1 MLTCF
6 TPIFGASFLFLQNKE
21 KSRMQSGKKL
31 TLGILP
37 TFLCLLSML
46 IVACGGSGGS
56 GGSGGT
62 TQAQKAPD
70 NKQVYVDPGAVAGLS
85 DIKTWDPA
93 LVTDTASTFAVQN
106 VFTGL
111 VELDQNLNVKGVL
124 AQSYSVGPD
133 GVTWTFKLK
142 PNLKFSN
149 GSPLTSQDV
158 VYSLNRALTPATK
171 SGTAGA
177 YLSLVK
183 DSDKMLAGKVK
194 TLIGDSLLAPDPNTV
209 VIVTNA
215 KAAYFLDALTY
226 TDAYVVNQKVLGSGK
241 VTDNLTGTSGI
252 GAGPW
257 IVNKYARGQEID
269 FTPNPNYFGAKP
281 QLKELRVP
289 FYKDQNTLYKAYQ
302 TGEVDLTGVPS
313 AQLAAA
319 KQLTNEYHNVPQLS
333 EFYYTMNYLV
343 KPFDNIK
350 VRQAF
355 ALAVN
360 KDEIAHSVYK
370 DTVVAT
376 NHIVPKGMPGYFDAL
391 KGPDGTTKTSGN
403 PTLAKQLLTQG
414 LQEDGMTLASLPT
427 ITIYCAS
434 SGSADIRNEFAAVQQ
449 MWQSVL
455 GVKINIRDEDFN
467 QLLSDSTNA
476 ANNPKGIAFWW
487 LGWIADYPDPQ
498 DWTSLQF
505 NKGVPNN
512 SYNYGQNGSA
522 DASVQQQTQQL
533 LTTADSNTNTTQRLQ
548 QYNTAEQQ
556 LVNDVAWIPMY
567 QTAGQLLRKPCIVG
581 ASDNAEGLI
590 YPDAWANIY
599 KSTDS
604 NCSNATV
611 SANG

>member
-1 MLTCF
+1 M
-6 TPIFGASFLFLQNKE
+6 
-21 KSRMQSGKKL
+21 RSGKKL

-46 IVACGGSGGS
+46 IVACGGSDNGNG
-56 GGSGGT
+56 GGT

-70 NKQVYVDPGAVAGLS
+70 SKQVFVDANPVAGLS

-93 LVTDTASTFAVQN
+93 LSTDTASNFAIQC

-111 VELDQNLNVKGVL
+111 VQLDDNLNIKGVL
-124 AQSYSVGPD
+124 AQSYSVGSD

-142 PNLKFSN
+142 PNLKFSD

-158 VYSLNRALTPATK
+158 VFSINRALEPATK
-171 SGTAGA
+171 SGVAGA

-183 DSDKMLAGKVK
+183 DSDKILAGKVK

-226 TDAYVVNQKVLGSGK
+226 SDSYVVNQKVLGSGK
-241 VTDNLTGTSGI
+241 IADVLNKGI

-257 IVNKYARGQEID
+257 IVNKYARGQELD
-269 FTPNPNYFGAKP
+269 FVPNPNYFGAKP
-281 QLKELRVP
+281 QMKELRVP

-302 TGEVDLTGVPS
+302 TSEVDNTGIPS

-319 KQLTNEYHNVPQLS
+319 KQLTNEFHSTPQLT

-355 ALAVN
+355 ALAIN

-376 NHIVPKGMPGYFDAL
+376 NHIVPKGMPGYFDGL
-391 KGPDGTTKTSGN
+391 KGPDGTTKTAGN

-414 LQEDGMTLASLPT
+414 LQEEGTTIASLPT
-427 ITIYCAS
+427 ITVYVAS
-434 SGSADIRNEFAAVQQ
+434 SGSADARNEFAAVQQ
-449 MWQSVL
+449 MWQSAL

-476 ANNPKGIAFWW
+476 TNNAKGIGFWW

-505 NKGVPNN
+505 AKGVPNN
-512 SYNYGQNGSA
+512 AYNYGQNSSA
-522 DASVQQQTQQL
+522 NAADQQKNQQL
-533 LTTADSNTNTTQRLQ
+533 LATADSNTNTTERLQ

-567 QTAGQLLRKPCIVG
+567 QSTAQSLRKQCVVG
-581 ASDNAEGLI
+581 VVNNAEGLI
-590 YPDAWANIY
+590 YPDSWANIY
-599 KSTDS
+599 ISTNT
-604 NCSNATV
+604 NCANATV

>member
-1 MLTCF
+1 M
-6 TPIFGASFLFLQNKE
+6 
-21 KSRMQSGKKL
+21 RSGKKL

-46 IVACGGSGGS
+46 IVACGGSSNGG
-56 GGSGGT
+56 GGA
-62 TQAQKAPD
+62 TQPQKAPD
-70 NKQVYVDPGAVAGLS
+70 NKQVFVDANPVAGLS
-85 DIKTWDPA
+85 DVKTFDPA
-93 LVTDTASTFAVQN
+93 LATDTASTFALQN

-111 VELDQNLNVKGVL
+111 VELDDNLNVKGVL
-124 AQSYSVGPD
+124 AQSYSVASD

-142 PNLKFSN
+142 PNLKFSD
-149 GSPLTSQDV
+149 GSPLTSTDV
-158 VYSLNRALTPATK
+158 VYSINRALEPATK

-183 DSDKMLAGKVK
+183 DSDKILAGKVK

-226 TDAYVVNQKVLGSGK
+226 EDSYVVNQKVLGSGK
-241 VTDNLTGTSGI
+241 VADHLKEGI

-257 IVNKYARGQEID
+257 IVKNYQRGQEID
-269 FTPNPNYFGAKP
+269 FVPNPNYFGAKP

-302 TGEVDLTGVPS
+302 TGETDNTVVPS

-319 KQLTNEYHNVPQLS
+319 KQLTNEFHNTPQLS

-355 ALAVN
+355 ALAIN
-360 KDEIAHSVYK
+360 KDQIAHSVYK

-391 KGPDGTTKTSGN
+391 KGPDGTQKTSGD
-403 PTLAKQLLTQG
+403 PVKAKALLTQG
-414 LQEDGMTLASLPT
+414 LQEDGMSLASLPT
-427 ITIYCAS
+427 ITVYVAS
-434 SGSADIRNEFAAVQQ
+434 SGSPDARNEFAAVQQ
-449 MWQSVL
+449 MWQSNL

-512 SYNYGQNGSA
+512 AYNYGQNSSA

-533 LTTADSNTNTTQRLQ
+533 LATADSNTNTAQRLQ

-567 QTAGQLLRKPCIVG
+567 QTAGQTLRKPCVAG
-581 ASDNAEGLI
+581 VVNNAEGLVF
-590 YPDAWANIY
+590 PDSWANIY
-599 KSTDS
+599 KSTDT
-604 NCSNATV
+604 NCSNSTV
-611 SANG
+611 QP

>member
-1 MLTCF
+1 M
-6 TPIFGASFLFLQNKE
+6 
-21 KSRMQSGKKL
+21 RSGKKL

-46 IVACGGSGGS
+46 VVACGGSGGN
-56 GGSGGT
+56 GGT
-62 TQAQKAPD
+62 GTTGAQKAAA
-70 NKQVYVDPGAVAGLS
+70 NKQVFVDATPVAGLS

-93 LVTDTASTFAVQN
+93 LATDTASTFAIQN

-111 VELDQNLNVKGVL
+111 VELDDNLNVKGVL
-124 AQSYSVGPD
+124 AQSYSVGSD

-142 PNLKFSN
+142 PNLKFSD
-149 GSPLTSQDV
+149 GSSLTSADV
-158 VYSLNRALTPATK
+158 VYSINRALEPATK

-183 DSDKMLAGKVK
+183 DSDKILNGKVK

-209 VIVTNA
+209 VIITNA

-226 TDAYVVNQKVLGSGK
+226 EDSYVINQKALGASGAVSDSLSK
-241 VTDNLTGTSGI
+241 GI
-252 GAGPW
+252 GAGPF
-257 IVNKYARGQEID
+257 IVNKYLRGQEID
-269 FTPNPNYFGAKP
+269 FVPNPNYFGAKP

-289 FYKDQNTLYKAYQ
+289 FYKSLDTLYKAYQ
-302 TGEVDLTGVPS
+302 TGAVDNTGIPT
-313 AQLAAA
+313 AQLASA
-319 KQLTNEYHNVPQLS
+319 KQLTNEYHNTPQLS
-333 EFYYTMNYLV
+333 EFYYTMNYLA

-360 KDEIAHSVYK
+360 KDEIAHNVYK
-370 DTVVAT
+370 DTVIAT
-376 NHIVPKGMPGYFDAL
+376 NHIVPKGMPGYFAGL

-403 PTLAKQLLTQG
+403 PTLAKTLLAQG
-414 LQEDGMTLASLPT
+414 LQAEGMSVSSLPP
-427 ITIYCAS
+427 ITVYVAS
-434 SGSADIRNEFAAVQQ
+434 SGSPDARNEFAAVQQ

-455 GVKINIRDEDFN
+455 GVKITIRDEDFN

-476 ANNPKGIAFWW
+476 TNNPKGIAFWW

-512 SYNYGQNGSA
+512 AYNYGQNSSA

-533 LTTADSNTNTTQRLQ
+533 LTTADSNTNATQRLQ

-567 QTAGQLLRKPCIVG
+567 QTAAQTLRKPCVVG
-581 ASDNAEGLI
+581 VVNNAQGLVF
-590 YPDAWANIY
+590 PDSWGNIY

-611 SANG
+611 QP

>member
-1 MLTCF
+1 M
-6 TPIFGASFLFLQNKE
+6 
-21 KSRMQSGKKL
+21 RSGKKL

-46 IVACGGSGGS
+46 VVACGGSGNG
-56 GGSGGT
+56 GGSSTT
-62 TQAQKAPD
+62 TQAQKAAA
-70 NKQVYVDPGAVAGLS
+70 NKQIYVDATPVAGLS
-85 DIKTWDPA
+85 DIKAWDPA
-93 LVTDTASTFAVQN
+93 LVTDVASNFAAQN
-106 VFTGL
+106 IFTGL
-111 VELDQNLNVKGVL
+111 VQLDDNLVVKGVL
-124 AQSYSVGPD
+124 AQSYSVGSD

-142 PNLKFSN
+142 PNLKFSD
-149 GSPLTSQDV
+149 GSPLTSADV
-158 VYSLNRALTPATK
+158 VYSINRALTPATK

-194 TLIGDSLLAPDPNTV
+194 TLIGDSLLASDPNTV

-226 TDAYVVNQKVLGSGK
+226 VDSYVVNQKVLGSGK
-241 VTDNLTGTSGI
+241 VADHLKDGI

-257 IVNKYARGQEID
+257 IVKNYLRGQEID
-269 FTPNPNYFGAKP
+269 FVPNPNYFGAKP

-302 TGEVDLTGVPS
+302 TGETDNTGVPS

-319 KQLTNEYHNVPQLS
+319 KQLTNEFHNTPQLT

-355 ALAVN
+355 ALAIN
-360 KDEIAHSVYK
+360 KDQIAHSVYK

-391 KGPDGTTKTSGN
+391 KGPDGTTKTAGN
-403 PTLAKQLLTQG
+403 PAMAKTLLTQG
-414 LQEDGMTLASLPT
+414 LQEDGMSLASLPP
-427 ITIYCAS
+427 ITVYVAS
-434 SGSADIRNEFAAVQQ
+434 SGSADARNEFAAVQQ
-449 MWQSVL
+449 MWQSNL
-455 GVKINIRDEDFN
+455 GVKITIRDEDFN

-476 ANNPKGIAFWW
+476 TNNAKGIAFWW
-487 LGWIADYPDPQ
+487 LGWIADYPDAQ

-505 NKGVPNN
+505 AKGVPNN
-512 SYNYGQNGSA
+512 AYNYGQNSSANSA
-522 DASVQQQTQQL
+522 DQQKNQQL
-533 LTTADSNTNTTQRLQ
+533 LATADSNTNSTERLQ

-567 QTAGQLLRKPCIVG
+567 QSAAQGLRKPCVVG
-581 ASDNAEGLI
+581 VVNNAEGLVF
-590 YPDAWANIY
+590 PDSWANIY
-599 KSTDS
+599 KSTDT

-611 SANG
+611 QP

>member
-1 MLTCF
+1 
-6 TPIFGASFLFLQNKE
+6 
-21 KSRMQSGKKL
+21 MQSGKKL

-37 TFLCLLSML
+37 TFLCLLAML
-46 IVACGGSGGS
+46 VVACGGSGNGN
-56 GGSGGT
+56 GT
-62 TQAQKAPD
+62 TTTKAQKAPD
-70 NKQVYVDPGAVAGLS
+70 NKQVYVDGYPMRGLS
-85 DIKTWDPA
+85 DLKTWDPA
-93 LVTDTASTFAVQN
+93 LATDTASTSAIQA

-111 VELDQNLNVKGVL
+111 VELDDNLNVKGVL
-124 AQSYSVGPD
+124 AQSYSVASD

-142 PNLKFSN
+142 PNLKFSD
-149 GSPLTSQDV
+149 GSPLTSADV
-158 VYSLNRALTPATK
+158 VFSINRALEPATK

-194 TLIGDSLLAPDPNTV
+194 TLIGDSLLTPDPNTV
-209 VIVTNA
+209 IIVTNA

-226 TDAYVVNQKVLGSGK
+226 EDSYVVNQKVLGSGK
-241 VTDNLTGTSGI
+241 VADHLSEGI
-252 GAGPW
+252 GAGPFT
-257 IVNKYARGQEID
+257 VKKYARGQEID
-269 FTPNPNYFGAKP
+269 LVPNANYFGPKP
-281 QLKELRVP
+281 QLKELRFP
-289 FYKDQNTLYKAYQ
+289 FYKSQDTLYKAYQ
-302 TGEVDLTGVPS
+302 TGAVDNTPIPS
-313 AQLAAA
+313 AQLASA
-319 KQLTNEYHNVPQLS
+319 KQLTNEYHNVPQLT

-355 ALAVN
+355 ALALN
-360 KDEIAHSVYK
+360 KDEIAHSVWK

-376 NHIVPKGMPGYFDAL
+376 NHIVPKGMPGYNANL

-414 LQEDGMTLASLPT
+414 LQEDGMSLSSLPA
-427 ITIYCAS
+427 ITVYGAT
-434 SGSADIRNEFAAVQQ
+434 SGSPDLRNEYAAVQQ
-449 MWQSVL
+449 MWQSAL
-455 GVKINIRDEDFN
+455 GVKINVRDEDFN

-505 NKGVPNN
+505 AKGVPNN
-512 SYNYGQNGSA
+512 AYNYGQNSGA
-522 DASVQQQTQQL
+522 NASTQQQIQQL
-533 LTTADSNTNTTQRLQ
+533 LTKADSNTNITERLQ

-556 LVNDVAWIPMY
+556 LVNDVAWIPVY
-567 QTAGQLLRKPCIVG
+567 QSATQLLRKPCTVG
-581 ASDNAEGLI
+581 YVDNAEGLVF
-590 YPDAWANIY
+590 PDSWANVY

-611 SANG
+611 Q

>member
-1 MLTCF
+1 M
-6 TPIFGASFLFLQNKE
+6 
-21 KSRMQSGKKL
+21 RSGKKL

-46 IVACGGSGGS
+46 IVACGGGTDQGNT
-56 GGSGGT
+56 GT
-62 TQAQKAPD
+62 TAKPAKAAD

-111 VELDQNLNVKGVL
+111 VELDDNLAVKGVL
-124 AQSYSVGPD
+124 AQSYSVGSD

-142 PNLKFSN
+142 PNLKFSD
-149 GSPLTSQDV
+149 GSPLTSADV
-158 VYSLNRALTPATK
+158 VYSINRALTPATK

-194 TLIGDSLLAPDPNTV
+194 TLIGDSLLASDPNTV
-209 VIVTNA
+209 TIVTNA

-226 TDAYVVNQKVLGSGK
+226 TDSYVVNQKVLGSGK
-241 VTDNLTGTSGI
+241 VVDHLTSTSGI

-257 IVNKYARGQEID
+257 VVNKYARGQEID
-269 FTPNPNYFGAKP
+269 FVPNPNYFGTKP

-302 TGEVDLTGVPS
+302 TGEVDLTGIPS

-319 KQLTNEYHNVPQLS
+319 KQLTNEYHSVPQLT

-355 ALAVN
+355 ALAIN
-360 KDEIAHSVYK
+360 KDQIAHSVYK

-376 NHIVPKGMPGYFDAL
+376 NHIVPKGMPGYFDGL
-391 KGPDGTTKTSGN
+391 KGPDGTTKTAGD
-403 PTLAKQLLTQG
+403 PAMAKTLLTQG
-414 LQEDGMTLASLPT
+414 LQEDGMTIASLPT
-427 ITIYCAS
+427 ITVYVAS
-434 SGSADIRNEFAAVQQ
+434 SGSADARNEFAAVQQ
-449 MWQSVL
+449 MWQSNL
-455 GVKINIRDEDFN
+455 GVKITIRDEDFN

-476 ANNPKGIAFWW
+476 TNNAKGIAFWW

-505 NKGVPNN
+505 AKGVPNN
-512 SYNYGQNGSA
+512 AYNYGQNSGANSA
-522 DASVQQQTQQL
+522 AQQKNQQL
-533 LTTADSNTNTTQRLQ
+533 LATADSNTNSTERLQ

-567 QTAGQLLRKPCIVG
+567 QSASQLLRKPCIVG
-581 ASDNAEGLI
+581 AVNNAEGLI
-590 YPDAWANIY
+590 YPDSWANIY
-599 KSTDS
+599 KSTDT
-604 NCSNATV
+604 NCSNSTV